1 MKHTD
6 PTTAVLLAFTF
17 VGALALAGIVG
28 LMLAA
33 ILHVLATMLASA

>member
-1 MKHTD
+1 MKPGRD
-6 PTTAVLLAFTF
+6 PTAAVLALFTF

-33 ILHVLATMLASA
+33 IMHVLAEVVVR